1 MHIKYVVVEGF
12 RVYRDRIELAP
23 LSPKH
28 NVVGEPPGPPRS
40 TPRTPLATA
49 HPRLLRCAVG
59 ANGAGKSNLFNGA
72 CRRLGRSLP
81 CTPAPADTEAHARA
95 LFGVAAIQFV
105 LGDLTG
111 GQLRADERK
120 SMLHEGGGAHVMSA
134 YVEIYFDNS
143 TGRFPTEKDE
153 VRTSP
158 SGWWVERVVGGAAGS
173 KARGAGRDG
182 V

>member
-28 NVVGEPPGPPRS
+28 NVV
-40 TPRTPLATA
+40 
-49 HPRLLRCAVG
+49 VG
-59 ANGAGKSNLFNGA
+59 ANGAGKSNLFN
-72 CRRLGRSLP
+72 
-81 CTPAPADTEAHARA
+81 
-95 LFGVAAIQFV
+95 AIQFV

-153 VRTSP
+153 LVLKLPSGSRRTST
-158 SGWWVERVVGGAAGS
+158 SSTAS
-173 KARGAGRDG
+173 T
-182 V
+182 